1 MIAMRTKLSWFLAGL
16 VLMPAVIFVAG
27 WFGLLPTT
35 TANAT
40 ASSWERAFAHH
51 ALYAA
56 AARRAPH
63 RENPIAPT
71 EANLARGL
79 KFFLDDCAGCHGR
92 PSSPPS
98 TNEALYPNPTRF
110 LHAPSAPDWEL
121 YWIIENGVRYTGM
134 FTWGG
139 QFRDSTGRDVSPERI
154 WLAVT
159 FLRHLDSL
167 PPSVAAE
174 WNK

>member
-1 MIAMRTKLSWFLAGL
+1 MRTKLTFFLAGV
-16 VLMPAVIFVAG
+16 VLIPAVVFVAG
-27 WFGLLPTT
+27 WFGFLPTT
-35 TANAT
+35 VKQKAPT
-40 ASSWERAFAHH
+40 WERAFARH

-63 RENPIAPT
+63 LQDPIAPT

-79 KFFLDDCAGCHGR
+79 KLFLGDCAGCHGR

-110 LHAPSAPDWEL
+110 LHAPSAPDWQL

-139 QFRDSTGRDVSPERI
+139 QFVDSTGRDVSPERI

-174 WNK
+174 WNKPRQ